1 MHLPGGT
8 RIHVTEG
15 ADSPAREAWYRAVQL
30 HHLPPHS
37 ARFAG
42 PRWSSVEAGLL
53 EQRARQLD
61 EQRRDFMRGVLQLLL
76 WQQQQQ
82 QGHPAALL
90 PEEVFFQILLGA
102 CPDSTL
108 RAQLEARFA
117 VVAEH
122 LQLADAY
129 AQRSTALAAH
139 AAEASEPDEAQLQ
152 QLSEDYVCGG
162 ATAGRRR
169 ARARTVRPCA
179 PLRRS
184 SWRRVACSTVARRRR
199 RRRRRR
205 RALTNTAPACAAAGL
220 GTTLAGPTR
229 CDLFHMVNLSKRA
242 STIFSTWVYFVTSC
256 ISWRCIL

>member
-1 MHLPGGT
+1 MPGA
-8 RIHVTEG
+8 RIPVLGYH
-15 ADSPAREAWYRAVQL
+15 ADSPARQVWSRISNGS
-30 HHLPPHS
+30 HH
-37 ARFAG
+37 

-82 QGHPAALL
+82 GNPAALL

-129 AQRSTALAAH
+129 AQRSIALAAH

-152 QLSEDYVCGG
+152 QLSEDYDGAEKVLSGLRRRNGG
-162 ATAGRRR
+162 AAASARSHGKAVRAVEAFILAARGVLYGGEEEEEEEEEGFDEHCTSVRGSWTGNHAGGPYK
-169 ARARTVRPCA
+169 VRP
-179 PLRRS
+179 
-184 SWRRVACSTVARRRR
+184 
-199 RRRRRR
+199 
-205 RALTNTAPACAAAGL
+205 
-220 GTTLAGPTR
+220 
-229 CDLFHMVNLSKRA
+229 
-242 STIFSTWVYFVTSC
+242 FSHGQPE
-256 ISWRCIL
+256 

>member
-1 MHLPGGT
+1 MHG
-8 RIHVTEG
+8 
-15 ADSPAREAWYRAVQL
+15 
-30 HHLPPHS
+30 

-76 WQQQQQ
+76 WQQQQ

-129 AQRSTALAAH
+129 AQRSIALAAH

-152 QLSEDYVCGG
+152 QLSEDYDGAEKVLSGLRRRNGG
-162 ATAGRRR
+162 AAASARSHGKAVRAVEAFILAARGVLYGGEEEEEEEEGFDEHCTSVRGSWTGNHAGGPYK
-169 ARARTVRPCA
+169 VRP
-179 PLRRS
+179 
-184 SWRRVACSTVARRRR
+184 
-199 RRRRRR
+199 
-205 RALTNTAPACAAAGL
+205 
-220 GTTLAGPTR
+220 
-229 CDLFHMVNLSKRA
+229 
-242 STIFSTWVYFVTSC
+242 FSHGQPE
-256 ISWRCIL
+256 

>member
-1 MHLPGGT
+1 MLLPGA
-8 RIHVTEG
+8 RIPVLGYH
-15 ADSPAREAWYRAVQL
+15 ADSPARQVWSRISNGS
-30 HHLPPHS
+30 HHPRWS
-37 ARFAG
+37 E
-42 PRWSSVEAGLL
+42 RWSSVEAGLL

-76 WQQQQQ
+76 WQQQQ

-129 AQRSTALAAH
+129 AQRSIALAAH

-152 QLSEDYVCGG
+152 QLSEDYDGAEKVLSGLRRRNGG
-162 ATAGRRR
+162 AAASARSHGKAVR
-169 ARARTVRPCA
+169 AVEAFISAARGVLYGGEEEEEEEEQEDFDELCISVRG
-179 PLRRS
+179 
-184 SWRRVACSTVARRRR
+184 SWMSHGGGPFKIPF
-199 RRRRRR
+199 
-205 RALTNTAPACAAAGL
+205 NG
-220 GTTLAGPTR
+220 AGP
-229 CDLFHMVNLSKRA
+229 S
-242 STIFSTWVYFVTSC
+242 
-256 ISWRCIL
+256 

>member
-1 MHLPGGT
+1 MHLPGGK
-8 RIHVTEG
+8 RIHVTQG
-15 ADSPAREAWYRAVQL
+15 VDSPAREAWYRVVQL
-30 HHLPPHS
+30 YHVPMHG

-82 QGHPAALL
+82 GHPAALL

-108 RAQLEARFA
+108 RAQLQARFA

-129 AQRSTALAAH
+129 AQRSTALAAL
-139 AAEASEPDEAQLQ
+139 AADASEPDEEQLQ
-152 QLSEDYVCGG
+152 QLSEGYDGAEKVLAGLRRRGGG
-162 ATAGRRR
+162 AAASARSHGKAVR
-169 ARARTVRPCA
+169 AVEAFISAARGVLYGGEEEEEEEEEEDFDGLCTSVRG
-179 PLRRS
+179 
-184 SWRRVACSTVARRRR
+184 SWTSHGGGPFKIPF
-199 RRRRRR
+199 
-205 RALTNTAPACAAAGL
+205 NG
-220 GTTLAGPTR
+220 AGP
-229 CDLFHMVNLSKRA
+229 A
-242 STIFSTWVYFVTSC
+242 
-256 ISWRCIL
+256 

>member
-1 MHLPGGT
+1 MPGGK
-8 RIHVTEG
+8 RIHVTQG
-15 ADSPAREAWYRAVQL
+15 VDSPAREAWYRVVQL
-30 HHLPPHS
+30 YHVPMHG

-76 WQQQQQ
+76 WQQQQ

-129 AQRSTALAAH
+129 AQRSTALAAL
-139 AAEASEPDEAQLQ
+139 AADASEPDEEQLQ
-152 QLSEDYVCGG
+152 QLSEGYDGAEKVLAGLRRRGGG
-162 ATAGRRR
+162 AAASARSHGKAVRAVEAFISAARGVLYGGEEEEEEEEEEEGFDEHCTSVRGSWTGNHAGGPYK
-169 ARARTVRPCA
+169 VRP
-179 PLRRS
+179 
-184 SWRRVACSTVARRRR
+184 
-199 RRRRRR
+199 
-205 RALTNTAPACAAAGL
+205 
-220 GTTLAGPTR
+220 
-229 CDLFHMVNLSKRA
+229 
-242 STIFSTWVYFVTSC
+242 FSHGQPE
-256 ISWRCIL
+256 